1 VASSGAINDEVGGS
15 NEECVVAA
23 GCDFKHQTSPTKDH
37 FKELLKV
44 TDPHHS
50 YTINHKLKDCIMI
63 EKFMTSGAF
72 SKGMKPGRHGR
83 ERCGTHSWVSGGH
96 YNLELTQPRSWE
108 LYVTT

>member
-1 VASSGAINDEVGGS
+1 VASSGAINYEAGGS

-37 FKELLKV
+37 FKELLEV

-72 SKGMKPGRHGR
+72 SKGMKPGATRARKVRHPFLGK
-83 ERCGTHSWVSGGH
+83 W
-96 YNLELTQPRSWE
+96 RS
-108 LYVTT
+108 LQS